1 MTIPKREQLANN
13 AFSQLDG
20 SIDASQTTLDVAD
33 GSSFPSVGNFRVS
46 ISDEIMLCTARSSNT
61 LTVLRGQEGTT
72 GASHGDGSNI
82 THNFTA
88 GGLTRWAQDNDALWG
103 YSGAPP
109 LGRIDNGSGTI
120 LTSADF
126 TWVNQG
132 GATVSDQNGT
142 MFLRAPPSAG
152 NNLRILKRTAPS
164 PPYSVIGAFEIIKL
178 QESEESGGLLFRKN
192 SDGKCHLFALGPNAN
207 GPLTPAVDNFS
218 SNTSYSGSPLA
229 RRNCLFVGKY
239 FWQKIEDDNTNLKFY
254 IGFDGVEWIQVLSI
268 SRTSFMSGGP
278 DEIGWYGN
286 STGSLYEL
294 GVRLAHFSI
303 S

>member
-1 MTIPKREQLANN
+1 MTAPKREQLANN
-13 AFSQLDG
+13 AFSQLNG
-20 SIDASQTTLDVAD
+20 AIDASQTTLDVAD

-46 ISDEIMLCTARSSNT
+46 ISDEIMVCTARASNT

-82 THNFTA
+82 THNLTV

-109 LGRIDNGSGTI
+109 VGRIDDGSGNV

-164 PPYSVIGAFEIIKL
+164 TPYSVIGAFEIIKF

-192 SDGKCHLFALGPNAN
+192 SDGKAHLFALGPNAN

-218 SNTSYSGSPLA
+218 SVTSYVGSPLA
-229 RRNCLFVGKY
+229 RRNCLFVGRY
-239 FWQKIEDDNTNLKFY
+239 FWQKIEDDGTNLKFY

>member
-33 GSSFPSVGNFRVS
+33 GSSFPAVGNFRVT
-46 ISDEIMLCTARSSNT
+46 ISDEIMVCTARSSNT
-61 LTVLRGQEGTT
+61 LTVARGQEGTT
-72 GASHGDGSNI
+72 PATHDDGSNI
-82 THNFTA
+82 THNLTA

-109 LGRIDNGSGTI
+109 LGRIDNGSGTV

-152 NNLRILKRTAPS
+152 NNLRILKRTAAS
-164 PPYSVIGAFEIIKL
+164 PPYSVIGAFEIIKF

-192 SDGKCHLFALGPNAN
+192 SDGKAHLFAIGPN
-207 GPLTPAVDNFS
+207 GSSPFVIAVDNFT
-218 SNTSYSGSPLA
+218 SNTNYVGSPLA
-229 RRNCLFVGKY
+229 RRNCLFVGRY
-239 FWQKIEDDNTNLKFY
+239 FWQKIEDDGTNLKFY
-254 IGFDGVEWIQVLSI
+254 AGFDGVEWIQAASF
-268 SRTSFMSGGP
+268 SRTVFMSGGP

-294 GVRLAHFSI
+294 GVRLAHFSV